1 MFLTG
6 KNETDKSKRGDQSV
20 EEKTN
25 TAPPTVDEDSL
36 PPFNPHNPVGT
47 IGLIHVI

>member
-6 KNETDKSKRGDQSV
+6 KDEMDKSKTGDRSA

-25 TAPPTVDEDSL
+25 TASPTVDGDSL

-47 IGLIHVI
+47 IGGPFM